1 MSDIT
6 TSTVADKSFEPTSE
20 HASVIRLLVD
30 GETTWDQRLIAAS
43 DWVNPILVKE
53 TRQALKSKQ
62 FAWTFILLIVL
73 VIGWSFLAILSMVPS
88 VYYASNGSGLLL
100 GYILILLVPATIIIP
115 QATFR
120 SMASELEDGTF
131 ETLSLSMLTPRQIIM
146 GKLSVATLQLMIY
159 FSVLTPCIALTYL
172 LRGVTL
178 DMIMMLLT
186 LVAMTSTALSV
197 IAITMASFS
206 KSRFL
211 QVVLSVLL
219 IGIQGIAA
227 FTLGGILIGIM
238 SNGTQGWI
246 GWTLVSLTL
255 LGFVMYGW
263 LLLRCAGSVIGLVSD
278 NRSTPIRVPLLTTG
292 LLIAI
297 LGSFFIVLNTTDGM
311 TRMMRSTFA
320 VLANFLAIH
329 WSIAGIWIMGEV
341 GVIPTRARRTLPSTI
356 LARLFLTW
364 LNPGAGPGF
373 VFVMLSFIGPA
384 MAMTIAPMVIWPA
397 LFYDGSLD
405 LVWYMITVAAYMAL
419 FLGLCR
425 LMMLV
430 VFRRVNTGRMVISV
444 GVSVLMIIGSVI
456 GSASLSLFS
465 NNYRTMDFEWFCFVN
480 PFWTLAEV
488 FPDYGNVFWK
498 GPEAAVAVLIVWF
511 AGGFIGILNVLLAS
525 RDVVILKIETPE
537 RVRLEAS
544 RDKGPTSFEEMQ

>member
-6 TSTVADKSFEPTSE
+6 TTPMSDANLEPANE
-20 HASVIRLLVD
+20 HASVIRLLID
-30 GETTWDQRLIAAS
+30 GETTWDKRLIVAS

-100 GYILILLVPATIIIP
+100 GYILILLVPATLIIP

-178 DMIMMLLT
+178 DTILMLLT
-186 LVAMTSTALSV
+186 LIAMVSIALSV

-227 FTLGGILIGIM
+227 FILATVLISIM
-238 SNGTQGWI
+238 SQGTQGWL
-246 GWTLVSLTL
+246 GWTLVAVTL
-255 LGFVMYGW
+255 LGFIMYGW

-278 NRSTPIRVPLLTTG
+278 NRSTPIRVPLLVAG
-292 LLIAI
+292 LLIAV
-297 LGSFFIVLNTTDGM
+297 LGSFFIVLNATDGM
-311 TRMMRSTFA
+311 LRMTRSIFA
-320 VLANFLAIH
+320 VLANFLAVH
-329 WSIAGIWIMGEV
+329 WAVSGMFMMGEV

-373 VFVMLSFIGPA
+373 VFVLLSFFGPA
-384 MAMTIAPMVIWPA
+384 MTMAIAPMIIWPS

-405 LVWYMITVAAYMAL
+405 LIFYVLTVAAYMAL
-419 FLGLCR
+419 YLGLCR
-425 LMMLV
+425 LAMLLF
-430 VFRRVNTGRMVISV
+430 FRRLNGGRMIVSV
-444 GVSVLMIIGSVI
+444 GICILLLLGAVI
-456 GSASLSLFS
+456 GSASLSLLV
-465 NNYRTMDFEWFCFVN
+465 NNYRTMNFEWFCFVN

-498 GPEAAVAVLIVWF
+498 GPEVAIAVLLVWLI
-511 AGGFIGILNVLLAS
+511 GGGVGLLNALLAS

-537 RVRLEAS
+537 RVKVEAAK
-544 RDKGPTSFEEMQ
+544 DVGPVSFEEMQ